1 MSSQA
6 RSTFIALLF
15 APAVLGA
22 QSLDLT
28 IKNTGLSIGDSR
40 FVRGIR
46 INFRDDRMER
56 VVGINAT
63 IWTPYEPARGTVGGL
78 ALGLPLTGA
87 RSIHGF
93 GIGAFGVA
101 ADDDFTGLGIGGV
114 GMGAGGEARG
124 ILIGGIGV
132 GAGGRVTGLTIGGFG
147 AGAGG
152 DVKGITLAGFGAGAG
167 GHVSGI
173 TIAGFGAGAGGGT
186 SGITIAGF
194 GAGSGGDASGLTI
207 AGFGAGAG
215 GNVKGITIAGFGAG
229 AGGNVQGI
237 TIAGFGAGAGGDAT
251 GITLA
256 GLGAG
261 AGGTLRGFAASL
273 GGAGAPRVRGIVV
286 AGAAGGHDVEGGILA
301 PLYFR
306 IADDG
311 VVHGVTVSSF
321 NHIQGRQFGLSVG
334 LLNYAW
340 EAHGLQIGVLNYVA
354 DNRKGLRLL
363 PLINRSWR
371 QGRPRRDEF

>member
-1 MSSQA
+1 MSASM
-6 RSTFIALLF
+6 RSTLLAF
-15 APAVLGA
+15 LFVPAALGA

-40 FVRGIR
+40 FVRGVR

-56 VVGINAT
+56 VEGINAT
-63 IWTPYEPARGTVGGL
+63 IWTPYEPARGRVDGL

-87 RSIHGF
+87 REIHGF
-93 GIGAFGVA
+93 GIGVGVG
-101 ADDDFTGLGIGGV
+101 ADEEFTGIGLGGV
-114 GMGAGGEARG
+114 
-124 ILIGGIGV
+124 GV
-132 GAGGRVTGLTIGGFG
+132 GAGGRAKGILIGGLGVGAGGDVSGLTIGGFG

-152 DVKGITLAGFGAGAG
+152 DVTGITLAGFGAGAG
-167 GHVSGI
+167 GRVSGI

-194 GAGSGGDASGLTI
+194 GAGAGGDVT
-207 AGFGAGAG
+207 
-215 GNVKGITIAGFGAG
+215 
-229 AGGNVQGI
+229 GI

-256 GLGAG
+256 GIGAG
-261 AGGTLRGFAASL
+261 AGGTLRGFAAAL

-286 AGAAGGHDVEGGILA
+286 AGAAGGHDVVGGILA
-301 PLYFR
+301 PAYFR

-311 VVHGVTVSSF
+311 VVHGLTVSSF
-321 NHIQGRQFGLSVG
+321 NHVQGRQFGLSIG

-354 DNRKGLRLL
+354 ENRKGLRLL
-363 PLINRSWR
+363 PIINHSWH
-371 QGRPRRDEF
+371 